1 MTDNGQGIPPDLVP
15 ELFERFARGD
25 SSRSRGTGSGAGS
38 TGLGLA
44 IVKAVVTAHHGT
56 VSVTSR
62 PGRTT
67 FTITLP
73 RLAESPGDDFPV
85 VLSAGEPSDD
95 EPSDDEPSDD
105 EPGAI
110 EPGVT
115 GLGADG
121 PAAIEPAADGLGEG
135 VRSELE

>member
-1 MTDNGQGIPPDLVP
+1 MP

-56 VSVTSR
+56 VSVTSH

-73 RLAESPGDDFPV
+73 RLAESPGDGHPT
-85 VLSAGEPSDD
+85 VLSAD
-95 EPSDDEPSDD
+95 EPGGIEPGGI

-110 EPGVT
+110 EPG
-115 GLGADG
+115 
-121 PAAIEPAADGLGEG
+121 AIEPGAIEPGAIERGAG